1 LPTYEFHFVTDF
13 CIGSW
18 DWTLRIDYSSFIV
31 AVVFVPWSWSSSS
44 SLAIWRIAI
53 AIMVL
58 TDDIDDGN
66 DGGDGDGDDSDDCDG
81 PCSGYVDS
89 RQQ

>member
-1 LPTYEFHFVTDF
+1 M
-13 CIGSW
+13 
-18 DWTLRIDYSSFIV
+18 
-31 AVVFVPWSWSSSS
+31 
-44 SLAIWRIAI
+44 

-66 DGGDGDGDDSDDCDG
+66 DGGDGDGDDSDACDG
-81 PCSGYVDS
+81 PCRLYVDS